1 MHNKDLI
8 KAELVLISVKE
19 EADLT
24 CLPLP
29 VAVLITIVSVFS
41 SAAQFEENS
50 RY

>member
-29 VAVLITIVSVFS
+29 VALFS